1 MAIDLSA
8 LPQAIRHKALELSA
22 SIEFA
27 RCIEKGGNG
36 HVLIG
41 TNRIL
46 DRPVVVKFYYWGG
59 GDHAE
64 PAHLAALESDY
75 ILKVFDAAAI
85 DDEDAYFIAPF
96 CERGDLDDALE
107 ARKFGPLQAIDII
120 LQVASGVSYL
130 HGSGYLH
137 RDLKPS
143 NIFCAADNRYLIG
156 DFGSVVAQND
166 DGYAQTL
173 TKHSLLYRPPE
184 ELALRRSFRQGD
196 IYQLGMVLFQLLGG
210 TLHYH
215 ERAWLTAKQQ
225 KKYDEK
231 MGFEQQSYA
240 AEVIEGKIAKGKL
253 LDFHSLPPWVPAS
266 LITAIRKSCALDY
279 TKRHSTAA
287 DFCASLNN
295 LRSRMPDWRVD
306 QDVILRRPKK
316 QIRIVEG
323 RKGLVIEKRVKG
335 DWRAERQL
343 RPADW
348 KEAVNI
354 AEAL

>member
-1 MAIDLSA
+1 MAIDLSG
-8 LPQAIRHKALELSA
+8 LPQAIQHKAVELSA

-156 DFGSVVAQND
+156 DFGSVVVQND
-166 DGYAQTL
+166 EGYAQTL

-210 TLHYH
+210 KLHYD
-215 ERAWLTAKQQ
+215 ERAWLTPKQQ
-225 KKYDEK
+225 KKYDGK
-231 MGFEQQSYA
+231 MGFEQQFYA
-240 AEVIEGKIAKGKL
+240 TEIIESKISKGKL
-253 LDFHSLPPWVPAS
+253 IDFSSLPAWTPTS
-266 LITAIRKSCALDY
+266 LIKIIRKCCALDY

-287 DFCASLNN
+287 DFCADLNN
-295 LRSRMPDWRVD
+295 LRSKMPDWRIGP
-306 QDVILRRPKK
+306 DVILHRPKK
-316 QIRIVEG
+316 QVRILDG
-323 RKGLVIEKRVKG
+323 PKGLLIEKRVRG

-343 RPADW
+343 KPSDW
-348 KEAVNI
+348 NEAVGM
-354 AEAL
+354 AETL